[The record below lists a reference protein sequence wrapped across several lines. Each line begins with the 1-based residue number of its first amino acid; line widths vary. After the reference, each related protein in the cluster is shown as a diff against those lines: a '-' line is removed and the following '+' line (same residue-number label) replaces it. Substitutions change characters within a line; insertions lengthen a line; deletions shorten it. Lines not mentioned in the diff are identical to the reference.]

1 MRPEE
6 INAGTKYIITFNEEE
21 KIKKVIAKAFHN
33 DIDERLLKFEVKGH
47 IYKVGY
53 DNIVK
58 IKPLWARWLKISGI
72 ILLAAAVTALLL
84 LFWYRTPRFHNCGYF
99 RSGLIM
105 DGSSGYEE
113 GDWVCRGIHC
123 YCYKPLEYMDK
134 PIIYLYP
141 QETTEVRVEL
151 GYPENTL
158 HTYPKYKDYWQVR
171 AEPDGNLTDMATGRH
186 YYALYWEGK
195 NTVSVAHPSEGF
207 VVKGED
213 TIAFLEEKL
222 AQLGLNEREAEEF
235 IVYWL
240 PQLEDSP
247 YNYIRFQTMA
257 EQNKNM
263 PLLITPKPQTVI
275 RVMMEYDNL
284 EEPLEIEPQILPTE
298 APTRTGFTVV
308 EWGGTKISF

>member
-1 MRPEE
+1 MQPDE
-6 INAGTKYIITFNEEE
+6 AE
-21 KIKKVIAKAFHN
+21 KEKKV
-33 DIDERLLKFEVKGH
+33 R
-47 IYKVGY
+47 KVSRK
-53 DNIVK
+53 V
-58 IKPLWARWLKISGI
+58 
-72 ILLAAAVTALLL
+72 ALLFL
-84 LFWYRTPRFHNCGYF
+84 AGVVLGAVLCYGYLTHKKKWYEWYTNPDFHDCGYT
-99 RSGLIM
+99 SAGL
-105 DGSSGYEE
+105 DNHVKVH
-113 GDWVCRGIHC
+113 WVCRNGHC
-123 YCYKPLEYMDK
+123 YCDYEAARTMDK
-134 PIIYLYP
+134 PMIYLYP

-151 GYPENTL
+151 GYPENTF

-195 NTVSVAHPSEGF
+195 NTVVAHPSEGF
-207 VVKGED
+207 VVKGKE

-240 PQLEDSP
+240 PKLEDSP

-257 EQNKNM
+257 EQDKNM
-263 PLLITPKPQTVI
+263 PLIITPKPQTVI